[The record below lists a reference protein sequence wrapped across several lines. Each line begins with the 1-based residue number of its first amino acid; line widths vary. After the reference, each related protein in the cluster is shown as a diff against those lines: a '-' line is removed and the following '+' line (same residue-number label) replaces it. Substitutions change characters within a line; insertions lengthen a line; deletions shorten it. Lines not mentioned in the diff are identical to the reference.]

1 MRKKLQLEILDPVG
15 NTAVTHHFFNVYG
28 ESENVDF
35 LIRLREIIKE
45 VKELDDGFNDYLKFL
60 ESKSKSKPKIV
71 LDNSGSLPETASKSS
86 WRDNII
92 MGGNP
97 NMKVALSGNIVPLGK
112 DLDTKHT
119 YAFNKDTGE
128 TQKLFCE
135 ETLIPTWTVRYEDPT
150 RGNKGE
156 SVTMT
161 VSANSEDDAKVQA
174 LGCRDFTQH
183 ILPEHY
189 DSRYL
194 TAFKARGNYVIGEIQ
209 YFEGDPRL

>member
-1 MRKKLQLEILDPVG
+1 MSTNSEHLQFIHDRLV
-15 NTAVTHHFFNVYG
+15 NVYG

-156 SVTMT
+156 ALYMT
-161 VSANSEDDAKVQA
+161 VSAETEWKAKEQA
-174 LGCRDFTQH
+174 LACSGFTKH
-183 ILPEHY
+183 LTPEFWELK
-189 DSRYL
+189 YL
-194 TAFKARGNYVIGEIQ
+194 TAYKARGNYVIGEIQ